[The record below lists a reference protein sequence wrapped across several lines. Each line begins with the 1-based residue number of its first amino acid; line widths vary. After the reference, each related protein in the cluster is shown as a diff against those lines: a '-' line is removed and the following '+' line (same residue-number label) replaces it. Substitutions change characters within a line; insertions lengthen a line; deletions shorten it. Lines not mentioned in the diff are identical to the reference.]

1 MNLESPP
8 VLQHLFLESPWALMA
23 FFLIVAGV
31 LFTVGRQRRSKPW
44 VVLAAVALALA
55 VGVYAL
61 ARAVT
66 TDRERLIL
74 DTRGLIAATAPLN
87 HAELDRL
94 IDPAATVSGPDGTVW
109 LGAGQVRAR
118 LKQVVSRFGVNSQRV
133 RGVQAVVHDTGWG
146 ESTVTVRTV
155 MNSAGGTPVNTG
167 WRLTWRKDAITG
179 RDTADTGGKSGGG
192 GGGDTGGGWR
202 VVDIRWI
209 RFNGREVNRGM
220 LP

>member
-8 VLQHLFLESPWALMA
+8 VLEHLFLESPWALTA
-23 FFLIVAGV
+23 FFIVVAGV
-31 LFTVGRQRRSKPW
+31 LLMAGRQRRSRLI

-55 VGVYAL
+55 IGVYAL

-74 DTRGLIAATAPLN
+74 DTRGLIAATAPLDL
-87 HAELDRL
+87 AELDRL
-94 IDPAATVSGPDGTVW
+94 IDPAVTVSGPDGTVW

-118 LKQVVSRFGVNSQRV
+118 LQQVVSRFGVNSQRV
-133 RGVQAVVHDTGWG
+133 RGVQAVAHDTGWG
-146 ESTVTVRTV
+146 ESTVTVRTL

-167 WRLTWRKDAITG
+167 WRLTWRKDANAG
-179 RDTADTGGKSGGG
+179 GDTADAGGTGGGSRGGG
-192 GGGDTGGGWR
+192 GGGWR
-202 VVDIRWI
+202 VVDIRWM
-209 RFNGREVNRGM
+209 RFNGREVDRGM